1 MTIIAQVSQALRNV
15 LTTRA
20 DELGKSTGFI
30 KRRVKVTGSW
40 FAQTLIFGW
49 LMNPVATLEELTQ
62 TGASLGVS
70 ISPQALEQRFTK
82 EASEFLYELVN
93 EAMGQVVMA
102 EPVVVPL
109 LQRFN
114 GIYIEDSTIVTL
126 PTTLAEVWSG
136 NGGSGTASKSAVKVE
151 VGLALLQGRLVG
163 PLLEA
168 GRVTDRGSA
177 LQEAPLPKGAL
188 RVTDLG
194 YWSLKQLEQLS
205 MALVF
210 WLLRIN
216 PQVHFTDATG
226 RHWDIA
232 EFAQA
237 EQADQVDI
245 PIKLG
250 ARKGLPARLLG
261 QRVPKTVA
269 EERRRKTRAAAKR
282 AGKTPSQRLLALADW
297 SFFVTNLSPEQLS
310 LEEALVIARLRWQIE
325 LLFKLWKS
333 HGHLD
338 KSASDKPWR
347 ILCEFYAKL
356 LAMIIQHWFF
366 LTCCWAFPD
375 RSLVKAAKTVR
386 QHAFSLLL
394 ALHAP
399 LALESMLSNLQ
410 QALLHGCR
418 INKSRKT
425 LRSFQLLLQF
435 GEAPA

>member
-1 MTIIAQVSQALRNV
+1 MIIAQVSEALRNV
-15 LTTRA
+15 LTEKA
-20 DELGKSTGFI
+20 DALGKSTGFI
-30 KRRVKVTGSW
+30 KRKVKVTGSW
-40 FAQTLIFGW
+40 FAQTLVFGW

-70 ISPQALEQRFTK
+70 ISPQALDQRFTK
-82 EASEFLYELVN
+82 EASELLYELVN

-102 EPVVVPL
+102 DPVAIPL
-109 LQRFN
+109 LERFN
-114 GIYIEDSTIVTL
+114 GVYLEDSSIVTL
-126 PTTLAEVWSG
+126 PTELAAVWVG
-136 NGGSGTASKSAVKVE
+136 NGGNGKASKSAVKVE
-151 VGLALLQGRLVG
+151 VGLDLLQGRLVG

-177 LQEAPLPKGAL
+177 LQQAPLPKGSL

-194 YWSLKQLEQLS
+194 YWSLKQLAQL
-205 MALVF
+205 AIAEVL
-210 WLLRIN
+210 WLLRVN

-226 RHWDIA
+226 RQWDIA
-232 EFAQA
+232 DFAKA

-261 QRVPKTVA
+261 QRVPQAVA
-269 EERRRKTRAAAKR
+269 EERRRKHRAEAKR
-282 AGKTPSQRLLALADW
+282 AGHTPSQRLLALADW
-297 SFFVTNLSPEQLS
+297 SFFVTNVPPEQLS
-310 LEEALVIARLRWQIE
+310 LEEAIVIARLRWQIE

-338 KSASDKPWR
+338 NSVSDQPWR

-356 LAMIIQHWFF
+356 LAMILQHWFF

-386 QHAFSLLL
+386 QHALALLL
-394 ALHAP
+394 ALSEPTALTHA
-399 LALESMLSNLQ
+399 LTTLQ
-410 QALLHGCR
+410 NVLRHGCR
-418 INKSRKT
+418 INKSRKS

>member
-1 MTIIAQVSQALRNV
+1 MGIIEQVSQALRNV
-15 LTTRA
+15 LTTKA
-20 DELGKSTGFI
+20 DELGQSTKFI
-30 KRRVKVTGSW
+30 KRQVKVTGSW

-70 ISPQALEQRFTK
+70 ISPQALDQRFTQ
-82 EASEFLYELVN
+82 EASDFLYALVN

-102 EPVVVPL
+102 EPVAIPL
-109 LQRFN
+109 LARFN
-114 GIYIEDSTIVTL
+114 GVYLEDSSSVTL
-126 PTTLAEVWSG
+126 PTTLAAVWAG
-136 NGGSGTASKSAVKVE
+136 NGGRGNASKSAVKVE
-151 VGLALLQGRLVG
+151 IGLALLQGRLLG

-177 LQEAPLPKGAL
+177 LQEAPLPKGSL

-194 YWSLKQLEQLS
+194 YWSLDRLEELTERE
-205 MALVF
+205 VF

-226 RHWDIA
+226 RTWDIA
-232 EFAQA
+232 DFAKA
-237 EQADQVDI
+237 EQADQVDM

-261 QRVPKTVA
+261 QRVPKAVA
-269 EERRRKTRAAAKR
+269 DERRRKTHAAAKR
-282 AGKTPSQRLLALADW
+282 AGRTPSQRLLALADW
-297 SFFVTNLSPEQLS
+297 SFFVTNLTPEQLS

-338 KSASDKPWR
+338 HSVSDKPWR

-366 LTCCWAFPD
+366 LTCCWAFPN

-394 ALHAP
+394 ALPEP
-399 LALESMLSNLQ
+399 LALAAMLTRLQ

-425 LRSFQLLLQF
+425 PRSFQLLFQF
-435 GEAPA
+435 GETPA

>member
-1 MTIIAQVSQALRNV
+1 MIIAQVSQAIRNV
-15 LTTRA
+15 LTEKA
-20 DELGKSTGFI
+20 DELGKSTKFI
-30 KRRVKVTGSW
+30 KRQMKVTGSW
-40 FAQTLIFGW
+40 FAQTLVFGW
-49 LMNPVATLEELTQ
+49 LMKPMATLEELTQ

-70 ISPQALEQRFTK
+70 ISPQALDQRFTQ
-82 EASEFLYELVN
+82 EASEFLYGLVN

-102 EPVVVPL
+102 DPVAVPL
-109 LQRFN
+109 LARFN
-114 GIYIEDSTIVTL
+114 GVYLEDSSIVTL
-126 PTTLAEVWSG
+126 PTTLAETWPG
-136 NGGSGTASKSAVKVE
+136 NGGRGSASQAALKVE
-151 VGLALLQGRLVG
+151 VGLDMLQGRFIG

-177 LQEAPLPKGAL
+177 LQQVPLPKGSL

-194 YWSLKQLEQLS
+194 YWSLQQLETY
-205 MALVF
+205 AKAAVF

-232 EFAQA
+232 DFAKA
-237 EQADQVDI
+237 TEADQVDM

-250 ARKGLPARLLG
+250 ARQGLPARLLG
-261 QRVPKTVA
+261 QRVPQAVA
-269 EERRRKTRAAAKR
+269 DERRRKLRAAAKR
-282 AGKTPSQRLLALADW
+282 AGNTPSQRLLALADW

-310 LEEALVIARLRWQIE
+310 LEEAIVIARLRWQIE

-333 HGHLD
+333 HGHLAH
-338 KSASDKPWR
+338 SVSDKPWR

-356 LAMIIQHWFF
+356 LAMIIQHWLF

-375 RSLVKAAKTVR
+375 RSLVKAAGTVR
-386 QHAFSLLL
+386 QHAFTLLL
-394 ALHAP
+394 ALHNPVA
-399 LALESMLSNLQ
+399 LAAMLSNLQ
-410 QALLHGCR
+410 LALLHGCR
-418 INKSRKT
+418 INKSRKS